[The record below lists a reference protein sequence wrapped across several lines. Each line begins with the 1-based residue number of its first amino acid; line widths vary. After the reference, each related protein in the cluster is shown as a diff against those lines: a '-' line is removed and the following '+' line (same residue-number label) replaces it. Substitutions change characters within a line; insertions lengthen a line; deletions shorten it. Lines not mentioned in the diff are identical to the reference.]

1 MVEMPTWGFLLT
13 VVLSFIAGMSVQKNK
28 NNKR

>member
-1 MVEMPTWGFLLT
+1 MVEIPTWGFLLT
-13 VVLSFIAGMSVQKNK
+13 IALAFFAGMSVQKNK